1 MSLHIYQI
9 QDELINLDA
18 MMDSW
23 AKVNE
28 GDLSEFPLNEE
39 LESLA
44 GELTTRLLNLG
55 VWYKSLIAEAKA
67 YKDEKDRLAKHQKA
81 LENKA
86 ERIKGFIDY
95 SLNEDESLKDTRC
108 TLSHR
113 KSESLVV
120 ECMLDSLPE
129 IYVDIKKSARLTDLK
144 QAVKSGEKFE
154 GIYIKEN
161 YNLQIK

>member
-1 MSLHIYQI
+1 MLKLYEIDKQLLLVNKAIDEWAANHEGEIPESL
-9 QDELINLDA
+9 ER
-18 MMDSW
+18 
-23 AKVNE
+23 
-28 GDLSEFPLNEE
+28 E
-39 LESLA
+39 LERLE
-44 GELTTRLLNLG
+44 GELTAKLLNLG
-55 VWYKSLIAEAKA
+55 VWYKSLIAESKA
-67 YKDEKDRLAKHQKA
+67 YKDEKDRLAKHQKS

-86 ERIKGFIDY
+86 ARIKSFIDY
-95 SLNEDESLKDTRC
+95 NLGEGESLKDIRC

-154 GIYIKEN
+154 GVYIKEN
-161 YNLQIK
+161 HNLQIK